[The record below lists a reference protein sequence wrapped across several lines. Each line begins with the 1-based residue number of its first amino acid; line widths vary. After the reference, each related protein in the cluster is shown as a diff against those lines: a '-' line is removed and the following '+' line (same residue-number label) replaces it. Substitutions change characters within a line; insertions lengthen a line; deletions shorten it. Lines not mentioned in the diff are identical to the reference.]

1 MKMPVEVCVFLLSL
15 LAPGVL
21 YAMNNIPALQE

>member
-1 MKMPVEVCVFLLSL
+1 MRPPVELSVFLLSL

-21 YAMNNIPALQE
+21 YAMNNTPALQE